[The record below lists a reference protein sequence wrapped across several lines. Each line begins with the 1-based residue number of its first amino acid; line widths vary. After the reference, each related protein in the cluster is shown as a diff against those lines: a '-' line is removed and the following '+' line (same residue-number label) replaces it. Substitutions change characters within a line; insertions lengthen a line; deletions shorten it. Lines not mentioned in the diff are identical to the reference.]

1 MTYVRAKPLKV
12 FFCSDYIDAYTKI
25 GDQDSI
31 TDAAKLLLMSGIKIK
46 LVPGDPSNL
55 KITTDFDLA
64 FSEFLFSH
72 QK

>member
-1 MTYVRAKPLKV
+1 MSGPNPSK

-25 GDQDSI
+25 GAQDSI